1 VAAGVDPAEPEDV
14 PCAAPALAGE
24 AAAGVATGLDVVEG
38 DDPLGVAVLEPP
50 AVDDVAPVFVSP
62 TAVEEIEGAPL
73 LAAVESTTLAAVPA
87 ATLVAFPPDKREPD
101 ALPGLG
107 DAAARALAAGRGS
120 AAPTASMGAAARGA
134 DWVGTGE

>member
-38 DDPLGVAVLEPP
+38 DDPLGFAVLESP

-62 TAVEEIEGAPL
+62 TAVEEIEGATL
-73 LAAVESTTLAAVPA
+73 LAAVESTTFAPVPP
-87 ATLVAFPPDKREPD
+87 ATLVAFPPEEREPD
-101 ALPGLG
+101 ALPRLG
-107 DAAARALAAGRGS
+107 DVAAGPLATGRRSG
-120 AAPTASMGAAARGA
+120 APTASLLAAARVA